1 MVIVNNID
9 LWECVNDLS
18 FFWDRSWGNFMTV
31 KIQANQGLFKS
42 ILNLLQECTNRLM
55 KNDHLLEKVQA
66 DV

>member
-1 MVIVNNID
+1 
-9 LWECVNDLS
+9 
-18 FFWDRSWGNFMTV
+18 V
-31 KIQANQGLFKS
+31 KIQANQGLFKA